1 MGSDFL
7 LTHWYGDRPSS
18 EVEDELV
25 TRLVAALPATLPELI
40 EQLGIRPWPQE
51 VAEAKRR
58 GLLIRGVPYL
68 VTRARVQG
76 YRITLS
82 PIAPT
87 TYKLAA
93 ERYED

>member
-40 EQLGIRPWPQE
+40 EQVWDGEIEESSRSLDVHIGRLRGKL
-51 VAEAKRR
+51 AEA
-58 GLLIRGVPYL
+58 GECGVRIETVPA
-68 VTRARVQG
+68 VG
-76 YRITLS
+76 YRLDE
-82 PIAPT
+82 A
-87 TYKLAA
+87 
-93 ERYED
+93 